1 MNKKIAICGDYLVM
15 ISIFTEI
22 ALYSPKTYKVILS
35 IISKLLSKIPSTDEK
50 ESELLIMFMRS
61 FRGFRILAKFK
72 YGFNV

>member
-1 MNKKIAICGDYLVM
+1 M
-15 ISIFTEI
+15 
-22 ALYSPKTYKVILS
+22 
-35 IISKLLSKIPSTDEK
+35 K

>member
-35 IISKLLSKIPSTDEK
+35 IISNSLVKFLRQMK